1 MSKTTKKA
9 DQFLNN
15 VVALAALEQ
24 KTGETVAAFVESKIL
39 PAFFALGLK
48 AGEAIPAET
57 RKGAEFKALRD
68 TFKRGYVMHYRAN
81 VAAEIDG
88 VDVMT
93 AYLTGKASPE
103 YKALD
108 ATTRANY
115 DRAADRVSAY
125 VDQAFRRNIVVRFP
139 EPKAEPKGGEGKASK
154 AGRGR
159 GKGEAKAEGGEAGA
173 ADVMPTWAQVR
184 DVILAK
190 VEADGAKA
198 TNEIAVT
205 IKLLQ
210 NALKAVT
217 KKAA

>member
-24 KTGETVAAFVESKIL
+24 KTGETVAAFVESKIM
-39 PAFFALGLK
+39 PAFYALGLK
-48 AGEAIPAET
+48 TGEAIPAEI

-68 TFKRGYVMHYRAN
+68 TFKRGYVMFYRAN

-115 DRAADRVSAY
+115 DRASDRVAAY

-139 EPKAEPKGGEGKASK
+139 SPRPSPRAAKARHRRPGAGAVKAKARPKAARR
-154 AGRGR
+154 ARR
-159 GKGEAKAEGGEAGA
+159 
-173 ADVMPTWAQVR
+173 T
-184 DVILAK
+184 
-190 VEADGAKA
+190 
-198 TNEIAVT
+198 
-205 IKLLQ
+205 
-210 NALKAVT
+210 
-217 KKAA
+217 

>member
-1 MSKTTKKA
+1 MSKQTKKA

-39 PAFFALGLK
+39 PAFYALGLK
-48 AGEAIPAET
+48 AGEAIPADT

-115 DRAADRVSAY
+115 DRAADRVSYY
-125 VDQAFRRNIVVRFP
+125 VDQAFRRNIVMRFP
-139 EPKAEPKGGEGKASK
+139 EAPKADEGKASK

-173 ADVMPTWAQVR
+173 ANVLPTWSQVR
-184 DVILAK
+184 DVILAR
-190 VEADGAKA
+190 VEADGPKA
-198 TNEIAVT
+198 VNEIATT

-217 KKAA
+217 KTAA